1 MMVENIM
8 TDPIVVHKSDTVSH
22 AMDLMDKHDTRR
34 LLVVNGSDILGV
46 ITMRSIAR
54 KLGTWKR
61 SNLPA
66 SSLHVATATTDL
78 FTKVLPDTSIEDAIA
93 LMDRKGG
100 ILVVIDNSKIMGWV
114 TPHEILKNAY
124 AVKGYAAEI
133 MKEPISVSVNDRVV
147 HARRL
152 MLDNDIGRLPV
163 VENDDLVGII
173 TERDV
178 AKSMK
183 NFRALVPDNQQ
194 DERIRNLI
202 VGDIMTHNVKSVR
215 TNTPI
220 SEVISL
226 ILNEN
231 IGGVPVLNLRDE
243 MVGIIS
249 RRAII
254 KLLASTNHQMVK
266 G

>member
-1 MMVENIM
+1 MIDMIVKNIM
-8 TDPIVVHKSDTVSH
+8 NDPVRVHKSDTLSH

-34 LLVVNGSDILGV
+34 LLVLNGAELFGL
-46 ITMRSIAR
+46 ITMRSIAQ
-54 KLGTWKR
+54 KLGTWKT

-66 SSLHVATATTDL
+66 SSLHVASATTDMYA
-78 FTKVLPDTSIEDAIA
+78 KVLPDTKIEDAIV

-100 ILVVIDNSKIMGWV
+100 ILVVMDNANVLGWI
-114 TPHEILKNAY
+114 TPQEILKNVKAI
-124 AVKGYAAEI
+124 KGYAAEI
-133 MKEPISVSVNDRVV
+133 MKEPISTSPGDRVS

-152 MLDNDIGRLPV
+152 ILDNNIGRLPV
-163 VENDDLVGII
+163 VENNDLVGII

-178 AKSMK
+178 AKAMM

-194 DERIRNLI
+194 DERIRNMI
-202 VGDIMTHNVKSVR
+202 VGDIMTRNVTSVR

-220 SEVISL
+220 SEVIST
-226 ILNEN
+226 ILDNN

-243 MVGIIS
+243 MVGVIS
-249 RRAII
+249 RRGII
-254 KLLASTNHQMVK
+254 GHLAAK

>member
-1 MMVENIM
+1 MKVKDVM
-8 TDPIVVHKSDTVSH
+8 TEPIVVHKSDTVSH
-22 AMDLMDKHDTRR
+22 AMELMNKYDTRR
-34 LLVVNGSDILGV
+34 LLVVNGDDVQGV
-46 ITMRSIAR
+46 ITMRSIAH
-54 KLGTWKR
+54 KLGTWKS

-66 SSLHVATATTDL
+66 SSLHVAAATTNM
-78 FTKVLPDTSIEDAIA
+78 FAKVLPDTDIRDAVAI
-93 LMDRKGG
+93 MDRSGG
-100 ILVVIDNSKIMGWV
+100 ILVVTDHGKIHGWI
-114 TPHEILKNAY
+114 TPHEIMKNIR
-124 AVKGYAAEI
+124 AVKGFAADI
-133 MKEPISVSVNDRVV
+133 MKEPISVSPGERVA

-152 MLDNDIGRLPV
+152 MLDRNIGRLPV
-163 VENDDLVGII
+163 IENGIVAGI
-173 TERDV
+173 VTERDI
-178 AKSMK
+178 ANGMM
-183 NFRALVPDNQQ
+183 NFRNLVPDNLQ

-202 VGDIMTHNVKSVR
+202 VADIMTHNVKSVR

-254 KLLASTNHQMVK
+254 KHVALMNQSRND
-266 G
+266 

>member
-1 MMVENIM
+1 MKVKNIM
-8 TDPIVVHKSDTVSH
+8 KEPRRVHKSDTLSH

-34 LLVVNGSDILGV
+34 LLVINGDELLGV
-46 ITMRSIAR
+46 ITMRSVAR
-54 KLGTWKR
+54 KLGTWKT

-66 SSLHVATATTDL
+66 SSLHVAAATTDL
-78 FTKVLPDTSIEDAIA
+78 FTKVLPDMGIDDAIA
-93 LMDRKGG
+93 LMDRKSG
-100 ILVVIDNSKIMGWV
+100 ILVVTDNNNIQGWV
-114 TPHEILKNAY
+114 TPHEILKTAR

-133 MKEPISVSVNDRVV
+133 MKDPISVSPGDRVS

-163 VENDDLVGII
+163 VENGDVVGII

-178 AKSMK
+178 AKAMM

-194 DERIRNLI
+194 DGRIRNII
-202 VGDIMTHNVKSVR
+202 VGDIMTRNVKTVR
-215 TNTPI
+215 TNTLI

-231 IGGVPVLNLRDE
+231 IGGVPVLNLNDE
-243 MVGIIS
+243 LVGVIS
-249 RRAII
+249 RRGII
-254 KLLASTNHQMVK
+254 RHLALINPSK
-266 G
+266 RD

>member
-1 MMVENIM
+1 MKVKDIM
-8 TDPIVVHKSDTVSH
+8 TDPILVHKSDKISH
-22 AMDLMDKHDTRR
+22 AMELMDKHDTRR
-34 LLVVNGSDILGV
+34 LLVINGSDILGV

-54 KLGTWKR
+54 KLGTWKT

-66 SSLHVATATTDL
+66 SSLHVAAATTD
-78 FTKVLPDTSIEDAIA
+78 FYAKVLPDTGIEDAIT

-100 ILVVIDNSKIMGWV
+100 ILVVTDNSEIKGWV
-114 TPHEILKNAY
+114 TPHEILKNAR
-124 AVKGYAAEI
+124 AIKGYAGEI
-133 MKEPISVSVNDRVV
+133 MREPISVSPAERVA

-152 MLDNDIGRLPV
+152 ILDNDIGRLPV
-163 VENDDLVGII
+163 VENGDLVGII

-178 AKSMK
+178 AKSMM
-183 NFRALVPDNQQ
+183 NFRTLVPDNQQ

-202 VGDIMTHNVKSVR
+202 VSDIMTQNVKSVR
-215 TNTPI
+215 TNTPL
-220 SEVISL
+220 SEVIAL
-226 ILNEN
+226 MLNEN
-231 IGGVPVLNLRDE
+231 IGGVPVMNLKDE

-254 KLLASTNHQMVK
+254 KLLAAK

>member
-1 MMVENIM
+1 MKVKDIM
-8 TDPIVVHKSDTVSH
+8 TDPILVHKSDKISH
-22 AMDLMDKHDTRR
+22 AMELMDKHDTRR
-34 LLVVNGSDILGV
+34 LLVINGGDILGV

-54 KLGTWKR
+54 KLGTWKT

-78 FTKVLPDTSIEDAIA
+78 FAKVLPDTGIEDAIT

-100 ILVVIDNSKIMGWV
+100 ILVVTDNSEIKGWV
-114 TPHEILKNAY
+114 TPHEILKNAR
-124 AVKGYAAEI
+124 AIKGYAGEI
-133 MKEPISVSVNDRVV
+133 MRDPISVSPAERVA

-152 MLDNDIGRLPV
+152 ILDKDIGRLPV
-163 VENDDLVGII
+163 VENGDLVGII
-173 TERDV
+173 TERDI
-178 AKSMK
+178 ARSFM
-183 NFRALVPDNQQ
+183 NFRTLVPDNQQ

-202 VGDIMTHNVKSVR
+202 VSDIMTQNVKSVR
-215 TNTPI
+215 TNTPL
-220 SEVISL
+220 SEVIAL
-226 ILNEN
+226 MLDEN
-231 IGGVPVLNLRDE
+231 IGGVPVLNLKDE

-254 KLLASTNHQMVK
+254 KLLAAK

>member
-1 MMVENIM
+1 MKVKDIM
-8 TDPIVVHKSDTVSH
+8 IEPISVHKSDMISH
-22 AMDLMDKHDTRR
+22 AMQLMDKHDTRR
-34 LLVVNGSDILGV
+34 LLVVNGNDILGV
-46 ITMRSIAR
+46 ITMRSITR
-54 KLGTWKR
+54 KLGTWKT

-66 SSLHVATATTDL
+66 SSLHVATATTNA
-78 FTKVLPDTSIEDAIA
+78 FTKVLPDTAIEDAIV
-93 LMDRKGG
+93 LMDRTGG
-100 ILVVIDNSKIMGWV
+100 ILVVTDNGKVLGWV
-114 TPHEILKNAY
+114 TPHEILKSAR

-133 MKEPISVSVNDRVV
+133 MKEPISVSVNDRVS

-163 VENDDLVGII
+163 TENGDLVGII

-178 AKSMK
+178 ARAMM
-183 NFRALVPDNQQ
+183 NFRMLVPDNQQ

-202 VGDIMTHNVKSVR
+202 AGDIMTHNVKAVR

-220 SEVISL
+220 SEIISL

-243 MVGIIS
+243 MVGVIS
-249 RRAII
+249 RRGII
-254 KLLASTNHQMVK
+254 SHLAKK

>member
-1 MMVENIM
+1 MKVKDIM
-8 TDPIVVHKSDTVSH
+8 TTPIIVRKSDTISH
-22 AMDLMDKHDTRR
+22 AMELMSKNDTRR
-34 LLVVNGSDILGV
+34 LLVMNGSDVLGV

-54 KLGTWKR
+54 KLGTWKT

-78 FTKVLPDTSIEDAIA
+78 FSKVLTDTSVEDAIA
-93 LMDRKGG
+93 LMDRKSGV
-100 ILVVIDNSKIMGWV
+100 LVVTDNGTIKGWV
-114 TPHEILKNAY
+114 TPHELLKNAR
-124 AVKGYAAEI
+124 AVKGYAADI
-133 MKEPISVSVNDRVV
+133 MKDPISVSPGERVS

-152 MLDNDIGRLPV
+152 LLDNDIGRLPV
-163 VENDDLVGII
+163 VENGVVVGII

-178 AKSMK
+178 ANALM
-183 NFRALVPDNQQ
+183 NFRMLVPDNQQ

-202 VGDIMTHNVKSVR
+202 VGDIMTHNVKYVR

-220 SEVISL
+220 SDIIKVLLEM
-226 ILNEN
+226 N

-243 MVGIIS
+243 LVGVISRRGIIS
-249 RRAII
+249 
-254 KLLASTNHQMVK
+254 LLAEK

>member
-1 MMVENIM
+1 MIVKNIM
-8 TDPIVVHKSDTVSH
+8 TNPILVHKADKISH
-22 AMDLMDKHDTRR
+22 AMELMDKHDTRR
-34 LLVVNGSDILGV
+34 LLVINGGDILGV

-54 KLGTWKR
+54 KLGTWKT

-78 FTKVLPDTSIEDAIA
+78 FAKVFPDTGIEDAIT

-100 ILVVIDNSKIMGWV
+100 ILVVTDNSKILGWV
-114 TPHEILKNAY
+114 TPHEILKNAR
-124 AVKGYAAEI
+124 AIKGYAAEI
-133 MKEPISVSVNDRVV
+133 MKEPISVGVNDRVA

-152 MLDNDIGRLPV
+152 MLDNDVGRLPV
-163 VENDDLVGII
+163 VENSDLVGII
-173 TERDV
+173 TERDI
-178 AKSMK
+178 AKSMM
-183 NFRALVPDNQQ
+183 NFRTLVPDNQQ

-220 SEVISL
+220 SEVVSL
-226 ILNEN
+226 ILAEN

-243 MVGIIS
+243 MVGVIS

-254 KLLASTNHQMVK
+254 KHLAR
-266 G
+266 

>member
-1 MMVENIM
+1 MKVLNIM
-8 TDPIVVHKSDTVSH
+8 KEPLLVHKSDKISH
-22 AMDLMDKHDTRR
+22 AMELMDKYDTRR
-34 LLVVNGSDILGV
+34 LLVINGNELLGV

-54 KLGTWKR
+54 KLGTWKT

-66 SSLHVATATTDL
+66 SSLHVASATTGL
-78 FTKVLPDTSIEDAIA
+78 FAKVFPDTSVEDAIV
-93 LMDRKGG
+93 LMDRTGG
-100 ILVVIDNSKIMGWV
+100 ILVVSDNSNILGWV
-114 TPHEILKNAY
+114 TPHEILKYAG

-133 MKEPISVSVNDRVV
+133 MKEPISVSPADRVS
-147 HARRL
+147 HARRV

-163 VENDDLVGII
+163 IENGDVVGII

-178 AKSMK
+178 ARAMM

-194 DERIRNLI
+194 DVRIRNLI
-202 VGDIMTHNVKSVR
+202 VEDIMTRSVKSVQ

-220 SEVISL
+220 SEVVSL
-226 ILNEN
+226 MLNEN

-243 MVGIIS
+243 MVGVIS
-249 RRAII
+249 RRGII
-254 KLLASTNHQMVK
+254 RHLAKAQQMEK

>member
-1 MMVENIM
+1 MNVKSIM
-8 TDPIVVHKSDTVSH
+8 KEPLLVHKSDTLSH
-22 AMDLMDKHDTRR
+22 AMNLMDKHDTRR
-34 LLVVNGSDILGV
+34 LLVINGNELIGL

-54 KLGTWKR
+54 KLGTWKT

-66 SSLHVATATTDL
+66 SSLHVAAATTNL
-78 FTKVLPDTSIEDAIA
+78 FTKVLPDTSIDDAIA

-100 ILVVIDNSKIMGWV
+100 ILVVTDNGSILGWV
-114 TPHEILKNAY
+114 TPHEIMRNAY
-124 AVKGYAAEI
+124 AVKGYAAEV
-133 MKEPISVSVNDRVV
+133 MKEPISVSPGDRVS

-152 MLDNDIGRLPV
+152 ILDNDIGRLPV
-163 VENDDLVGII
+163 IENNDVVGIV

-178 AKSMK
+178 ARAMM

-202 VGDIMTHNVKSVR
+202 VGDIMTRNVKSVR

-220 SEVISL
+220 SEVVSL
-226 ILNEN
+226 MLNEN
-231 IGGVPVLNLRDE
+231 IGGVPVLNLNDE
-243 MVGIIS
+243 MVGVIS

-254 KLLASTNHQMVK
+254 RRMAQVRQT
-266 G
+266 GTG